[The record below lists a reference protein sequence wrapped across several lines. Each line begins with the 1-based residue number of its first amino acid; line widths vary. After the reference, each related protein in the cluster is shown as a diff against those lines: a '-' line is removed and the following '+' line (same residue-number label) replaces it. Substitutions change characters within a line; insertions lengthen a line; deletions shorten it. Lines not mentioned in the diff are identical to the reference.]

1 MDPIATRE
9 KTIIEHPNIQP
20 QMIKN
25 DYASAIPDYAF
36 CSSISLNPELTYATE
51 QELVGTISAIVET
64 EAPIHFDELCVRIKD
79 LAKIPRFNK
88 KYKDRIGY
96 YCKICAARNILK
108 IHEKFLWP
116 VMTPASILRRRKP
129 DHGVDIE
136 WICNEEINQA
146 INLILKQQFAT
157 TKDDLIMQTLKIFG
171 LKRQTE
177 KAVLKISNVI
187 DNKIKTTEL
196 EVRKDGMIDFRKEKN
211 SQQ

>member
-1 MDPIATRE
+1 
-9 KTIIEHPNIQP
+9 
-20 QMIKN
+20 
-25 DYASAIPDYAF
+25 
-36 CSSISLNPELTYATE
+36 
-51 QELVGTISAIVET
+51 
-64 EAPIHFDELCVRIKD
+64 
-79 LAKIPRFNK
+79 
-88 KYKDRIGY
+88 
-96 YCKICAARNILK
+96 
-108 IHEKFLWP
+108 
-116 VMTPASILRRRKP
+116 MTPASILRRRKP